1 MKRALRPS
9 PWPAATFFLVVAAI
23 GPLLGSF
30 WLSLLTLV
38 FFYAVMGLSW
48 NLMMSAGLL
57 SLGHALFLGL
67 GAYTTAVLTASGAVS
82 PWLAIPAGVI
92 IAALA
97 GSLITWVGSR
107 FSVRGVQFAVLT
119 IAFAELVRV
128 LFDNWDFVGSTGGF
142 FLKAINPD
150 INRPLLTLRGGVLF
164 SYFAFLAITVAAYFL
179 TQRLMAS
186 RWGFRWRG
194 ISEDEDAARAL
205 GVPVLRSKVLVGAIS
220 AGLAGLGG
228 GLFGLMQG
236 SLFPDSIM
244 RLQLS
249 IEVLIA
255 PIIGGLGSPFGSI
268 IGAFFVVPLM
278 ELANVIGERTGF
290 YGVNTLIY
298 GIVILAVIAFLPDG
312 IWPRVVQFVKSTRAA

>member
-1 MKRALRPS
+1 MKRMFWPS
-9 PWPAATFFLVVAAI
+9 PFPAILFFIAVAVV
-23 GPLLGSF
+23 GPFLDSF

-38 FFYAVMGLSW
+38 FFYAFMGLSW

-67 GAYTTAVLTASGAVS
+67 GAYTTAALTASGGVN
-82 PWLAIPAGVI
+82 PWLAIPAGAA
-92 IAALA
+92 IAALV
-97 GSLITWVGSR
+97 GSIIAWVGGR

-119 IAFAELVRV
+119 IAFAELIRV
-128 LFDNWDFVGSTGGF
+128 LFDNWDFVGGTGGF

-150 INRPLLTLRGGVLF
+150 TNRPLQSLRGGVLF
-164 SYFAFLAITVAAYFL
+164 SYFAFLVITAAAYFL
-179 TQRLMAS
+179 IQRLIAS

-194 ISEDEDAARAL
+194 INEDEDAARAL
-205 GVPVLRSKVLVGAIS
+205 GVPALRSKVLVVAIS

-236 SLFPDSIM
+236 SLFPDSVM

-268 IGAFFVVPLM
+268 MGAFFVVPLM
-278 ELANVIGERTGF
+278 EFSNVLGQRIGY
-290 YGVNTLIY
+290 YGLNTLIY
-298 GIVILAVIAFLPDG
+298 GIVILAVIAFLPEG
-312 IWPRVVQFVKSTRAA
+312 IWPRVVQFAKSIRSA